1 MTGMN
6 IFSDIIGFFQNGTS
20 RSSLQ
25 FWNTLSGKKEIFT
38 PINKN
43 EVRVYHCGPT
53 VYDYVHI
60 GNLRS
65 YVFADILRRTFEW
78 NGYSVDQVINITDV
92 GHLTSDRDLGEDK
105 VEKAARLKQ
114 KNAKEITE
122 FYTKAFFENL
132 KDLNI
137 ETSG

>member
-1 MTGMN
+1 M
-6 IFSDIIGFFQNGTS
+6 DIH
-20 RSSLQ
+20 LY
-25 FWNTLSGKKEIFT
+25 NTLTLHKETFIKKEWVT
-38 PINKN
+38 M
-43 EVRVYHCGPT
+43 YHCGPT

-114 KNAKEITE
+114 KNTKEITE
-122 FYTKAFFENL
+122 FY
-132 KDLNI
+132 
-137 ETSG
+137 

>member
-1 MTGMN
+1 M
-6 IFSDIIGFFQNGTS
+6 FA
-20 RSSLQ
+20 SL
-25 FWNTLSGKKEIFT
+25 FRKKTPVTHREIRLFNTESNSLEKFEPFKT
-38 PINKN
+38 PLVKL
-43 EVRVYHCGPT
+43 YHCGPT

-114 KNAKEITE
+114 KNTKEITE
-122 FYTKAFFENL
+122 FY
-132 KDLNI
+132 
-137 ETSG
+137 